1 MDIEEV
7 IIEFHK
13 LGIPEVKERELKLP
27 TNLERAV
34 IVYGLRRSGKTY
46 LLYQTMLELIR
57 KGIPI
62 ERLFYINFED
72 ERLAGLKAQDLGR
85 IVELYYKHNPN
96 AKKMY
101 LFLDEVQVV
110 KGWEL
115 FVRRLIERKSAHIF
129 ITGSSSKLL
138 SREIATALRGRSL
151 SFELFPL
158 SFAEFLHFKGV
169 QINKPLIERERGLIR
184 RYLEEYIKYGGFPE
198 LVDVPP
204 LLKIRILQE
213 YLDLIMYKDLIER
226 YGIEKTG
233 AMKGLIRII
242 TKNFARR
249 LSIRKLHGM
258 LSLLGLNLSKSKV
271 YEYFSYLEDIGFVF
285 PVRRFHFS
293 EIESIRSIPKL
304 YIADV
309 GFASVF
315 GIGDIGYRIENIV
328 AIELLR
334 RKHYREP
341 RLSVSYWMDSKG
353 EVDFV
358 ISLGFRVKELIQVS
372 YSVDEP
378 DVKKR
383 EVEALL
389 RASKELRCNNL
400 KVITWDYEAVE
411 VYGRK
416 KVEFIPLW
424 KWLLSLKLIEEDQR

>member
-1 MDIEEV
+1 M
-7 IIEFHK
+7 
-13 LGIPEVKERELKLP
+13 
-27 TNLERAV
+27 
-34 IVYGLRRSGKTY
+34 
-46 LLYQTMLELIR
+46 
-57 KGIPI
+57 
-62 ERLFYINFED
+62 
-72 ERLAGLKAQDLGR
+72 AGLKAQDLGR
-85 IVELYYKHNPN
+85 IVELYYKHNSN

-198 LVDVPP
+198 LIDVPP

-258 LSLLGLNLSKSKV
+258 LSSLGLNLSKSKV

-315 GIGDIGYRIENIV
+315 GIGNIGYRIENMV